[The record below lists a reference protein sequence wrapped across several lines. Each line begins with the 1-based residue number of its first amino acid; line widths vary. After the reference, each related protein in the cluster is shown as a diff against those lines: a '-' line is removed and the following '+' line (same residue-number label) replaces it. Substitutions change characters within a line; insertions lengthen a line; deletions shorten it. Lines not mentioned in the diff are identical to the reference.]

1 VASVDLKTQRIQQ
14 LDRCLEGHDV
24 EIKRLFGADGR
35 AHSGKVFAMV
45 TKHGEFVVKCNEED
59 HFLGLQADGAQ
70 RWSPHASRG
79 PMGRWLVLTDEM
91 LEDDDLVRATLER
104 RLNHLNTD

>member
-1 VASVDLKTQRIQQ
+1 MASVDLKTQRIQQ

-35 AHSGKVFAMV
+35 AHGGKVFAMV
-45 TKHGEFVVKCNEED
+45 TKHGEFVVKCDDD
-59 HFLGLQADGAQ
+59 HQFHGLQDDGAQ
-70 RWSPHASRG
+70 RWRPHPSRG

-91 LEDDDLVRATLER
+91 LEVDRLVKAALER
-104 RLNHLNTD
+104 CLLHLNTD